1 MSLKDKKMK
10 SQQKSKKQIINKPAQ
25 LPHRFTELEAFETEC
40 RRLEEALRDSE
51 KKYRMVIDNAY
62 LPILHYTVDGRILL
76 QNATSA
82 KNLGGTPENF
92 VGKSIYEVYPSHVA
106 DLITEAIRRVVEAQA
121 GYEFEYL
128 FEVPPG
134 SRWYSVNCQP
144 VRDTDGQIY
153 AVQMIAYDV
162 TDRKQVERGLRGLS
176 QRLVEVQENER
187 RYIAKELHDQ
197 IGQNLTGLKFLLEM
211 ASCKSG
217 KDPEESLT
225 QAQTLINEL
234 ISQVRSI
241 SIDLRPPMLDHLGL
255 LPALLWHFNRYTQS
269 TGIEVAFQHEG
280 LEQRFPAEVE
290 TAIYRIIQES
300 LTNIAR
306 HAHVDRA
313 TVRILASQFTFS
325 VRVSDRGI
333 GFNSEVAAIAAKS
346 IGLVGMHERT
356 ASLGGQL
363 TVHSTPGHGTN
374 LEVELPLGS
383 ATKLDPAG

>member
-1 MSLKDKKMK
+1 MK
-10 SQQKSKKQIINKPAQ
+10 SQQKSKKQLVNKPAQ
-25 LPHRFTELEAFETEC
+25 MLHRFAELETFETEC
-40 RRLEEALRDSE
+40 RRLEKALQESE
-51 KKYRMVIDNAY
+51 KKYRMIIDSASM
-62 LPILHYTVDGRILL
+62 PILHYTVDGRILL
-76 QNATSA
+76 QNTTSA
-82 KNLGGTPENF
+82 RNLGGIPDDF
-92 VGKSIYEVYPSHVA
+92 VGKSIYDVYPSQVA
-106 DLITEAIRRVVEAQA
+106 DLITEGIRRVVEDQA

-144 VRDTDGQIY
+144 VRDTDDQIY
-153 AVQMIAYDV
+153 AIQMIAYDV
-162 TDRKQVERGLRGLS
+162 TERKQVERGLRGLS

-187 RYIAKELHDQ
+187 RYLAQELHDQ

-211 ASCKSG
+211 ASSKSG
-217 KDPEESLT
+217 KEPEESLA

-234 ISQVRSI
+234 ISRIRSI
-241 SIDLRPPMLDHLGL
+241 SIDLRPPMLDYLGL
-255 LPALLWHFNRYTQS
+255 LPALLWHFKCYTES

-306 HAHVDRA
+306 HAHVDSA
-313 TVRILASQFTFS
+313 TVQILASQFNFN
-325 VRVSDRGI
+325 VRISDRGI
-333 GFNSEVAAIAAKS
+333 GFDPEVAATAAKS
-346 IGLVGMHERT
+346 IGLVGMHERA

-363 TVHSTPGHGTN
+363 TVYSAPGHGTN